1 MRRVFLL
8 TALALLPVA
17 AACSSDGDSSDAGA
31 DARPQDAAKETSS
44 PPQDS
49 GVDVLAPEDSGADAS
64 ADAAAADAGSDA
76 GADASVDAGA
86 DAAKDAAADAGSDA
100 GADASVDAASDA
112 AVDAS
117 DAGGS
122 THHTITCD
130 GTIGSQEWGGAE
142 HLFTTGGG
150 QKWSMAWD
158 ATNLYVA
165 LASANVA
172 EGVVLYVGHGG
183 GGITVGQN
191 YDNTAPATLP
201 FSANAVVYAKNSYRE
216 VRTVSGN
223 GWGAPVTNFGSFC
236 AMGNDREIVIP
247 WAALG
252 ANAIPASF
260 RWLGYAT
267 SAGGFVYGQVPET
280 NPSGNIGTGQAF
292 PDNYFVGSTSNGGG
306 AFPFA
311 VVE

>member
-1 MRRVFLL
+1 MRRVLLL
-8 TALALLPVA
+8 TALAILPVA
-17 AACSSDGDSSDAGA
+17 AACSSDGDASDAGA

-49 GVDVLAPEDSGADAS
+49 GVDVLALEDSGADAS
-64 ADAAAADAGSDA
+64 ADAGSDAGSDA
-76 GADASVDAGA
+76 GV

-100 GADASVDAASDA
+100 AL
-112 AVDAS
+112 DAS

-122 THHTITCD
+122 THHAITCD

-142 HLFTTGGG
+142 HQFTTGGG

-183 GGITVGQN
+183 GGIMVGQN

-201 FSANAVVYAKNSYRE
+201 FSANAVIYAKNSYRE

-236 AMGNDREIVIP
+236 TMGNDRELVIP

-280 NPSGNIGTGQAF
+280 NPSGNIGTSQAF
-292 PDNYFVGSTSNGGG
+292 PDNYFVGSTANGGG